1 MDWRHPIESFWQRL
15 GTQIRAE
22 VAPLVAA
29 TEARLVTAA
38 ATAGREA
45 LAHFDDRLAIMSEQ
59 ADHLAALHLAR
70 WEAVDRRLDDV
81 LNRADAAITRLDAVL
96 AGTTA
101 VKGAVTGAEER
112 LGERFDAA
120 VAEGIATLGSGP
132 GTMLG
137 AKLTAWM
144 GSPGWEAARYAV
156 QKSDQDKSLTDN
168 AIRHQQALEWAKRWL
183 RTNGHPVPED
193 RMLNLLIELVLV
205 ERKGLE
211 AVR

>member
-1 MDWRHPIESFWQRL
+1 MFDWLWRRIH
-15 GTQIRAE
+15 AE
-22 VAPLVAA
+22 VVTALKAELPPHLTAAEARMVGAVGSTERALRVRLDELVAGLH
-29 TEARLVTAA
+29 EA
-38 ATAGREA
+38 
-45 LAHFDDRLAIMSEQ
+45 
-59 ADHLAALHLAR
+59 ADQRAALMLAR

-120 VAEGIATLGSGP
+120 VAEGIARLGSGP

-144 GSPGWEAARYAV
+144 GSPGWEAARFAV

-205 ERKGLE
+205 ERKGMGAL
-211 AVR
+211 R